1 MSNAGGPS
9 HRLALQ
15 DQRLLTLDGQRPDV
29 LPDVGAKG
37 LGLMP
42 FLVEPAALQLQLIAT
57 PLKIPQEQ

>member
-1 MSNAGGPS
+1 M
-9 HRLALQ
+9 
-15 DQRLLTLDGQRPDV
+15 LTLDGQRPDV
-29 LPDVGAKG
+29 LPDVGAQG